1 MESRKYIEELILRL
15 LEGGEL
21 TKDEQGSLMS
31 WLREYPEEQKILS
44 EQIGVWINFDTER
57 ELSDELIDEQ
67 WKKFHRNIIE
77 KSAKTKVLKPKF
89 RILPVLSRYAAIF
102 VLGLIVASASSYL
115 YRNFFDTNYTVQT
128 VKVPFGA
135 KSVIMLTDGTE
146 VILNAGSKLEY
157 TSLFGRKAREVSLE
171 GEAYFKVTKNPKKP
185 FIVKTTGLVVKAY
198 GTEFNVKSY
207 ADDKSIQA
215 TLIKGR
221 IGVRKSIPGLD
232 TKFREFML
240 KPNEQ
245 VILHKADSLSTSK
258 NGKLFI
264 TKNINTD
271 LYTSWINDKV
281 QVKSVSLKELVVK
294 LERKYNVKIN
304 IEDKELEEK
313 KFTGILENE
322 TIEQVLQVLKL
333 SAQINYK
340 IEEREIW
347 LYQ

>member
-1 MESRKYIEELILRL
+1 MKSRTDIEELTIRL
-15 LEGGEL
+15 LEGEEL
-21 TKDEQGSLMS
+21 TEDEQTSLMS
-31 WLREYPEEQKILS
+31 WLRKYPEEQKSLS
-44 EQIGVWINFDTER
+44 EQIGGWINLDTER
-57 ELSDELIDEQ
+57 ELSDELIDKQ
-67 WKKFHRNIIE
+67 WQKFHESIIQ
-77 KSAKTKVLKPKF
+77 KTSKPKVLKPKF
-89 RILPVLSRYAAIF
+89 RMLPVLSRYAAIF
-102 VLGLIVASASSYL
+102 VLGLIVASTSSYL

-135 KSVIMLTDGTE
+135 KSLIMLTDGSE

-157 TSLFGRKAREVSLE
+157 TSLFGKHAREVSLE
-171 GEAYFKVTKNPKKP
+171 GEAYFKVTKNSKKP
-185 FIVKTTGLVVKAY
+185 FIVKTSGLLVKAY
-198 GTEFNVKSY
+198 GTEFNVKAY

-221 IGVRKSIPGLD
+221 IGVRKNMPGAD

-281 QVKSVSLKELVVK
+281 QVESVSLKELVVK

-313 KFTGILENE
+313 RFTGILENE

-333 SAQINYK
+333 SAHINYK

>member
-1 MESRKYIEELILRL
+1 MKSRAYIKELILRL
-15 LEGGEL
+15 LENEEL
-21 TKDEQGSLMS
+21 TEDEQTRLMS
-31 WLREYPEEQKILS
+31 WLREYPEEQKSLS

-57 ELSDELIDEQ
+57 ELSDKLIDEQ
-67 WKKFHRNIIE
+67 WQKFHKNIIE
-77 KSAKTKVLKPKF
+77 KSAKAKVLKPKF
-89 RILPVLSRYAAIF
+89 RISSVLSRYAAIF
-102 VLGLIVASASSYL
+102 VLGLVVASASSYL
-115 YRNFFDTNYTVQT
+115 YSNFFDSNYTIQK

-135 KSVIMLTDGTE
+135 KSVIILTDGTE

-171 GEAYFKVTKNPKKP
+171 GEAYFKVTKNLKKT
-185 FIVKTTGLVVKAY
+185 FIVKTAGLVIKAY

-207 ADDKSIQA
+207 ANDKSIQA
-215 TLIKGR
+215 TLIKGC
-221 IGVRKSIPGLD
+221 IGVQKSIPGVD
-232 TKFREFML
+232 TEFKEFML

-245 VILHKADSLSTSK
+245 VVLHKADSLSISK

-264 TKNINTD
+264 TKNINVD

-304 IEDKELEEK
+304 IVDKELGEK

-333 SAQINYK
+333 SAQIDYK